1 KTEEEGEVA
10 EAEMTSDDLFD
21 LSVPGED
28 SEILDVSEVAEMTKN
43 AENKEGSE
51 KKQDSEIPSKEE
63 LAQRI
68 HDLKNLNEQKKWRL
82 DELKNVREEAEKE
95 FQASRIALSTTQ
107 ENRNKRLEELE
118 SFREALVRLQSQPE
132 NTDAGTIQAEIEK
145 KKAEEERLLKELE
158 QAENTAKKQNG
169 SYAILPYAG
178 ANGTRRYPIY
188 IECRE
193 DGAWLMP
200 ENIQLVPRDFE
211 GALSMENPL
220 EMALMAKR
228 QYLLRNG
235 VFQET
240 HDNAQEPYPLIIV
253 RPGGIMYLYM
263 VRSALQSWKSEYGY
277 ELVEKE
283 LPVAYPPNDENLKR
297 EMSVAIQRG
306 RERQRELAAMAPT
319 IPHTANGGRGG
330 VVYHPTS
337 QGGVAMSVDKDS
349 RLARTL
355 QRSSAQVAARN
366 AAAQRN
372 AQLAENGN
380 GNGRGNDAGTGNGI
394 GTGSETGTDA
404 ENRVPRNTAGE
415 MYVADVRNIPTASRS
430 VPRSAPHSGAYGAN
444 GNIHGGKNGYENGI
458 QNGNRIQN
466 GTPGLQNGSQN
477 PNGEELGDGAIA
489 ATAVNNLNMWS
500 VANADGNRDG
510 NGNGTQNGKNVQN
523 SGNGIN
529 LEGAVCNNPSGGA
542 VGDSIS
548 GTDTPSTPGAQNG
561 PVSQN
566 IAEKEGQNWAL
577 ENYRPN
583 LTSLTRPL
591 PMECHADRFIL
602 SGTPGFD
609 QVVIPISTPI
619 PTVKRLAKEI
629 GGKIKGWGDAGRGA
643 YWKPILRVRVAPDA
657 REQFALLQEML
668 RGSGLVVEEVK

>member
-1 KTEEEGEVA
+1 MSYSQNSGRRAEKNGNPVSLFPFLAVLLCTMGALIAVLLIIARQAQISTDEMVEEMLAETKTKMMA
-10 EAEMTSDDLFD
+10 ETKIEQDSTSDALFD
-21 LSVPGED
+21 LSVPEND
-28 SEILDVSEVAEMTKN
+28 SEMEQDSDLPSN
-43 AENKEGSE
+43 AE
-51 KKQDSEIPSKEE
+51 IV
-63 LAQRI
+63 QRI
-68 HDLKNLNEQKKWRL
+68 HDLKNLNDQKKWRL
-82 DELKNVREEAEKE
+82 DELKKVREQAEKE
-95 FQASRIALSTTQ
+95 TQEARIALSTMQ
-107 ENRNKRLEELE
+107 ENRNQRLEELE
-118 SFREALVRLQSQPE
+118 SFREALLRLQSQPE

-158 QAENTAKKQNG
+158 QAENTAQKQNG
-169 SYAILPYAG
+169 SYAILPYDG

-200 ENIQLVPRDFE
+200 ENIQLVTRDFE

-220 EMALMAKR
+220 EMALMTKR

-263 VRSALQSWKSEYGY
+263 VRSALQSWKSEFGY
-277 ELVEKE
+277 ELIEDN

-297 EMSVAIQRG
+297 EMNVAIQRG
-306 RERQRELAAMAPT
+306 RERQREIAAMAPT
-319 IPHTANGGRGG
+319 LPHTTGGGRGG

-355 QRSSAQVAARN
+355 QRSSTQVAR
-366 AAAQRN
+366 RN
-372 AQLAENGN
+372 AQIAGNGNSTENGN
-380 GNGRGNDAGTGNGI
+380 
-394 GTGSETGTDA
+394 
-404 ENRVPRNTAGE
+404 PPNTASGL
-415 MYVADVRNIPTASRS
+415 YVADVQNIPTVSRFA
-430 VPRSAPHSGAYGAN
+430 PRPAPHSGAYGAN
-444 GNIHGGKNGYENGI
+444 GNINSNINGKD
-458 QNGNRIQN
+458 
-466 GTPGLQNGSQN
+466 SQN
-477 PNGEELGDGAIA
+477 PNGEKLGDGTIA

-500 VANADGNRDG
+500 VANTDENG
-510 NGNGTQNGKNVQN
+510 NGNEKGDRNLNAQNTAHGTKIDGV
-523 SGNGIN
+523 
-529 LEGAVCNNPSGGA
+529 VCNNPSGGT
-542 VGDSIS
+542 VGDSLS
-548 GTDTPSTPGAQNG
+548 GTDTPPVPGAPNG
-561 PVSQN
+561 PISQN
-566 IAEKEGQNWAL
+566 VADQEGQNWAL

-591 PMECHADRFIL
+591 LMECHADRFVL

-609 QVVIPISTPI
+609 QVVIPISAPI

-643 YWKPILRVRVAPDA
+643 YWKPILRVRVSPDA
-657 REQFALLQEML
+657 RDQFALLQEML
-668 RGSGLVVEEVK
+668 RGSGLIVEEVK